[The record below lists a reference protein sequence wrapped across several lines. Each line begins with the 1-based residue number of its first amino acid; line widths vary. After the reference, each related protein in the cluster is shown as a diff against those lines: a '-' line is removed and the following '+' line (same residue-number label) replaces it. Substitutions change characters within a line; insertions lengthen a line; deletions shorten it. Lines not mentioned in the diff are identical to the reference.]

1 MIQQLYMCTN
11 PNSPLLVQNCDQLE
25 DYKTNIAVMPYIP
38 LVLLYRH
45 KLKRKKGSKSFL
57 LVLIFCRIVLTK
69 IVCIA
74 IEETN
79 MFVEQDMMQICTC
92 GYIFFTTLSIP
103 IVLANSFVFMLCRID
118 FKNNRC

>member
-1 MIQQLYMCTN
+1 MIQRLYMCTN

-38 LVLLYRH
+38 LVLLYGH
-45 KLKRKKGSKSFL
+45 KLQRKKGSKSFL
-57 LVLIFCRIVLTK
+57 LE

-74 IEETN
+74 IKETN
-79 MFVEQDMMQICTC
+79 MFVGQEMMQIWTC
-92 GYIFFTTLSIP
+92 VHIFFTTLSIP